1 MRREF
6 ALPGTPSQYA
16 PDRRFDIQHYK
27 IALELDVANRRI
39 EGTCSLTLTPL
50 ADGQQWVQLDA
61 VELEISRVKW
71 YGRDLEYSHNGKH
84 LRIDLGK
91 HAKTGDTIQLDVSY
105 SGHPRR
111 GLYFVGPDKAY
122 PDKPVQVWSQ
132 GQDQD
137 SRYWFPC
144 FDSPHEKATSE
155 IVATVPGGWFA
166 LSNGNLA
173 ERREDKNKNTVTYH
187 WQFDTPHSCYLITLA
202 AGELTEL
209 TDSWED
215 VAVTYYVQ
223 PGLETECKRTLARTP
238 EMLAL
243 FSEKF
248 GVRYPY
254 DKYAQ
259 VFVADFIFGGMEN
272 TTATTLTDVVLLD
285 ERAALDYDLEALVAH
300 ELAHQWF
307 GDLLTCRDWGQGW
320 LNEGFA
326 TYSEYIWR
334 DHAEGRDAA
343 ALELDEW
350 GEQYYGED
358 SNRYRR
364 MVATNVYDEPI
375 DIFDHHLYEKGGR
388 VLHMLRQVLG
398 DDAFWRSISHY
409 LRKHRAGSV
418 ETRDLARAVEEA
430 TGRVLDWFFDQWIL
444 KGAGHPELEIAFEW
458 EQDRNL
464 AKLTIKQTQKVEGDT
479 PLFRLP
485 VQVRFRVGK
494 SKKDHDFDIE
504 ITEQQQTFF
513 FPLEREPTLAIFDP
527 GKHVLAQV
535 KLDKGQPLWINQLRE
550 ATEGIDRIH
559 AARRLA
565 TMGGKQAEDAL
576 IEALGSDEFWGVRS
590 AAAAAH
596 GKLRTPSARD
606 ALIKAIRKTK
616 HPKARRGV
624 VRALGEFRYDE
635 TAGEALAGV
644 AEGGDASYFV
654 EAEACLALGKT
665 RSERAPEVLR
675 SALERDSFIDTIR
688 QHAYRGLAEARD
700 HAAIPML
707 LAGTSYGKVPHG
719 RRAALGALATLA
731 RGRRDAEST
740 QVRER
745 AEELLRD
752 PDFRMQSAAI
762 EALGTIADPAA
773 IPTLRDTVERE
784 LDGRLRRRSREVI
797 RDITEARATNEKLE
811 TLTTEV
817 EKLRTEL
824 LALRARLDEPGGKTP
839 TKKRKAPARKKAPA
853 KRKTAA
859 KKKTSAKP
867 TTRRAKRKRS

>member
-1 MRREF
+1 MKREF
-6 ALPGTPSQYA
+6 ALPGTPAQYA

-27 IALELDVANRRI
+27 LQIELDVERRRI
-39 EGTCSLTLTPL
+39 RGTCSISLTPI
-50 ADGQQWVQLDA
+50 ADGQRWAELDA
-61 VELEISRVKW
+61 VELEIERVKW
-71 YGRDLEYSHNGKH
+71 HGRDLELHHDGKT
-84 LRIDLGK
+84 LRVNLGREV
-91 HAKTGDTIQLDVSY
+91 KTGETIQLDVSY
-105 SGHPRR
+105 SGAPRR
-111 GLYFVGPDKAY
+111 GLYFVGPDDGY
-122 PDKPVQVWSQ
+122 PDKPVQAWSQ

-155 IVATVPGGWFA
+155 IVATVPAGWFA
-166 LSNGNLA
+166 LSNGTLVEQTEA
-173 ERREDKNKNTVTYH
+173 KGGGRVFH

-202 AGELTEL
+202 AGELSVIE
-209 TDSWED
+209 DSWDGVD
-215 VAVTYYVQ
+215 VRYYVQ
-223 PGLETECKRTLARTP
+223 PGREADCKRTLSRTP

-254 DKYAQ
+254 EKYAQ

-285 ERAALDYDLEALVAH
+285 ERATIDYDVDALVAH

-334 DHAEGRDAA
+334 EHSEGRDAA
-343 ALELDEW
+343 AMELDEW

-358 SNRYRR
+358 SGRYRR
-364 MVATNVYDEPI
+364 PIATNVYDEPI

-398 DDAFWRSISHY
+398 DDPFWRSIGHY
-409 LRKHRAGSV
+409 LRKHRTGSV

-444 KGAGHPELEIAFEW
+444 KGAGHPELEVSYAW
-458 EQDRNL
+458 EQDRKL
-464 AKLTIKQTQKVEGDT
+464 ARFTVKQTQKVEGDT

-485 VQVRFRVGK
+485 LKIRFRVGK
-494 SKKDHDFDIE
+494 SKKDVDYDIE

-513 FPLEREPTLAIFDP
+513 FPLEREPSQAIFDP

-535 KLDKGQPLWINQLRE
+535 KLDKGQPLWTCQLAE
-550 ATEGIDRIH
+550 ATEAIDRIH
-559 AARRLA
+559 AARQLA
-565 TMGGKQAEDAL
+565 KTGGAGAEQALIDAL
-576 IEALGSDEFWGVRS
+576 AGDSFWGVQ
-590 AAAAAH
+590 AAAAAAL
-596 GKLRTPSARD
+596 GKLRTSAARD
-606 ALIKAIRKTK
+606 ALVSAILETE

-635 TAGEALAGV
+635 TAAEALAGV
-644 AEGGDASYFV
+644 VESGDKSYFV

-665 RSERAPEVLR
+665 RSERAPAVLR
-675 SALERDSFIDTIR
+675 DAATRDSFIDTIR
-688 QHAYRGLAEARD
+688 QFAFRGLAEARD
-700 HAAIPML
+700 DSAIPL
-707 LAGTSYGKVPHG
+707 LVDATRYGNAPHG
-719 RRAALGALATLA
+719 RRAAIGALASLA
-731 RGRRDAEST
+731 RGRRDREARD
-740 QVRER
+740 VREL

-762 EALGTIADPAA
+762 EALSSIADPASLPA
-773 IPTLRDTVERE
+773 LRDIVDRD

-797 RDITEARATNEKLE
+797 RDISESRDSGEQIE
-811 TLTTEV
+811 Q
-817 EKLRTEL
+817 LRTEL
-824 LALRARLDEPGGKTP
+824 EKLRKETMKLRDRLDASETGANGTP
-839 TKKRKAPARKKAPA
+839 PAAKKSSRRAA
-853 KRKTAA
+853 KKTAA
-859 KKKTSAKP
+859 KKTSAKQRS
-867 TTRRAKRKRS
+867 TRRTARKR

>member
-1 MRREF
+1 MKREF
-6 ALPGTPSQYA
+6 ALPGTPAQYA

-27 IALELDVANRRI
+27 IAVELDVANRRVA
-39 EGTCSLTLTPL
+39 GTCSLTLTPL
-50 ADGQQWVQLDA
+50 ADGQRWVQLDA

-71 YGRDLEYSHNGKH
+71 YGRDLEYTHDGKH

-91 HAKTGDTIQLDVSY
+91 AAKTGETIQLDVSY
-105 SGHPRR
+105 SGQPRR
-111 GLYFVGPDKAY
+111 GLYFVGPDEAY
-122 PDKPVQVWSQ
+122 PDKPLQVWSQ

-155 IVATVPGGWFA
+155 LVATVPAGWFA

-173 ERREDKNKNTVTYH
+173 ERRDDAKTKTATYH

-209 TDSWED
+209 TDNWED
-215 VAVTYYVQ
+215 IAVTYYVQ
-223 PGLETECKRTLARTP
+223 PGLEAECKRTLARTP

-272 TTATTLTDVVLLD
+272 TTATTLTDLVLLD
-285 ERAALDYDLEALVAH
+285 ERAALDYDVEALVAH

-334 DHAEGRDAA
+334 EHAEGRDAA

-350 GEQYYGED
+350 GAQYYGED
-358 SNRYRR
+358 SGRYRR
-364 MVATNVYDEPI
+364 PVATNVYDEPI

-388 VLHMLRQVLG
+388 VLHMLRRVLG
-398 DDAFWRSISHY
+398 DDAFWRSIGHY
-409 LRKHRAGSV
+409 LRKHRQGNV

-444 KGAGHPELEIAFEW
+444 KGAGHPELDVSYEW
-458 EQDRNL
+458 DQERGQV
-464 AKLTIKQTQKVEGDT
+464 KLSVKQTQAIEGNT
-479 PLFRLP
+479 PLFRIP

-494 SKKDHDFDIE
+494 SKKDHDFDLE

-513 FPLEREPTLAIFDP
+513 FPLEREPTQAIFDP

-535 KLDKGQPLWINQLRE
+535 KLDKGTPLWISQLAQ
-550 ATEGIDRIH
+550 ATEAIDRIH

-565 TMGGKQAEDAL
+565 TVGGKQAEDAL
-576 IEALGSDEFWGVRS
+576 VDALTSDEFWGVRS
-590 AAAAAH
+590 AAAAAL

-606 ALIKAIRKTK
+606 GLIRAIRTTQ
-616 HPKARRGV
+616 HPRARRGV

-635 TAGEALAGV
+635 TAAAALTDVIGAGD
-644 AEGGDASYFV
+644 ESYFV

-665 RSERAPEVLR
+665 RAEGAPEVLR
-675 SALERDSFIDTIR
+675 SALERESFIDTIR

-700 HAAIPML
+700 HSAIPL
-707 LAGTSYGKVPHG
+707 LLEATRYGEISHG
-719 RRAALGALATLA
+719 RRAAIGALATLA
-731 RGRRDAEST
+731 RGRRDAESAE
-740 QVRER
+740 VRER
-745 AEELLRD
+745 AEELLLD

-762 EALGTIADPAA
+762 EALGTIGDPAA
-773 IPTLRDTVERE
+773 LPALRDTVERD
-784 LDGRLRRRSREVI
+784 LDGRLKRRSREVI
-797 RDITEARATNEKLE
+797 RDITESRATNEKVE
-811 TLTTEV
+811 ALTTEV

-824 LALRARLDEPGGKTP
+824 LALRARLDSSNGETP
-839 TKKRKAPARKKAPA
+839 TPPGKAPAKRNAAPA
-853 KRKTAA
+853 KRKTVAN
-859 KKKTSAKP
+859 KKTSAKP
-867 TTRRAKRKRS
+867 STRRAKRKR